1 MALRDFFQNSPFQKN
16 RSLSGGRAG
25 NAGQGGDHSG
35 GGQVGDHSDGG
46 RDDGRPD
53 GGNSPVSR
61 VIGIVVPALALFF
74 VIIAAAGSF
83 YTLSETESAVVT
95 TLGQATVNNNKG
107 LQFKIPFIQKV
118 TKINTTV
125 RSFEIGY
132 KESGDGSYW
141 NVEEESTMIT
151 SDMNFVD
158 IDFYVTY
165 QVTDPLQYMYSTEE
179 PELIL
184 KNLIQSTIRGT
195 VSAYTVDSALTTGK
209 SDIQQNIKSIVTDEL
224 EEQNIGLSLIDISIQ
239 DVEPPNDQIKEAFS
253 EVENARQNKESAL
266 NEANQYRNEQIPAA
280 EAKADKIIQKAEAQK
295 TARINEANGQAARF
309 NSEYSEYSKYPL
321 ITKQRMF
328 YEAMEEILPNVKIII
343 NDDETGS
350 TQRMYLGDL
359 DGSLGGNSGASN
371 SSGSGTQSGGTQG
384 ADGGTQDNGGGAQG
398 KNNPGVFGQT
408 GGEQ

>member
-1 MALRDFFQNSPFQKN
+1 MALKDFLKNNNLKRNLNKKTDKNNS
-16 RSLSGGRAG
+16 SAAGEADGRG
-25 NAGQGGDHSG
+25 QGDPGQGGP
-35 GGQVGDHSDGG
+35 QT
-46 RDDGRPD
+46 
-53 GGNSPVSR
+53 PVAR
-61 VIGIVVPALALFF
+61 IAGIVVPVLAVLFVIGIV
-74 VIIAAAGSF
+74 AGSF

-132 KESGDGSYW
+132 RESGEGNYS

-165 QVTDPLQYMYSTEE
+165 QVTDPLQYMYATEE

-184 KNLIQSTIRGT
+184 KNLVQSTIRGT

-209 SDIQQNIKSIVTDEL
+209 SDIQQNIKIIVMDEL

-239 DVEPPNDQIKEAFS
+239 DVEPPNDLIKEAFS

-266 NEANQYRNEQIPAA
+266 NEANQYRNEQLPAA
-280 EAKADKIIQKAEAQK
+280 EAKADNIIQKAEAHK
-295 TARINEANGQAARF
+295 AARINEANGQAARF
-309 NSEYSEYSKYPL
+309 NSEYAEYIKYPL

-343 NDDETGS
+343 NNDETGE

-359 DGSLGGNSGASN
+359 DGSLGGNGT
-371 SSGSGTQSGGTQG
+371 GSGTGNGNGSSAGTRTGGDS
-384 ADGGTQDNGGGAQG
+384 ASRNE
-398 KNNPGVFGQT
+398 T

>member
-1 MALRDFFQNSPFQKN
+1 MALKDFLKNNNLKRNLNKKTDKNNS
-16 RSLSGGRAG
+16 SAAGEADGRG
-25 NAGQGGDHSG
+25 QGDPGQGGP
-35 GGQVGDHSDGG
+35 QT
-46 RDDGRPD
+46 
-53 GGNSPVSR
+53 PVAR
-61 VIGIVVPALALFF
+61 IAGIVVPVLAVLFVIGIV
-74 VIIAAAGSF
+74 AGSF

-132 KESGDGSYW
+132 RESGEGNYS

-165 QVTDPLQYMYSTEE
+165 QVTDPLQYMYATEE

-184 KNLIQSTIRGT
+184 KNLVQSTIRGT

-209 SDIQQNIKSIVTDEL
+209 SDIQQNIKNIVMDEL
-224 EEQNIGLSLIDISIQ
+224 EEQNIGLSLIEISIQ
-239 DVEPPNDQIKEAFS
+239 DVEPPNDLIKEAFS

-266 NEANQYRNEQIPAA
+266 NEANQYRNEQLPAA
-280 EAKADKIIQKAEAQK
+280 EAKADNIIQKAEAHK
-295 TARINEANGQAARF
+295 AARINEANGQASRF
-309 NSEYSEYSKYPL
+309 NSEYAEYIKYPL

-343 NDDETGS
+343 NNDETGE

-359 DGSLGGNSGASN
+359 DGSLGGNGT
-371 SSGSGTQSGGTQG
+371 GSGTGNGNGSSAGTRTGGDS
-384 ADGGTQDNGGGAQG
+384 ASRNE
-398 KNNPGVFGQT
+398 T

>member
-1 MALRDFFQNSPFQKN
+1 MALKDFWKN
-16 RSLSGGRAG
+16 NPVKNGSGPG
-25 NAGQGGDHSG
+25 NGSDA
-35 GGQVGDHSDGG
+35 GGQK
-46 RDDGRPD
+46 PD
-53 GGNSPVSR
+53 KDKMAKMLSAILIPVVVVLVLVR
-61 VIGIVVPALALFF
+61 VV
-74 VIIAAAGSF
+74 AGSF

-107 LQFKIPFIQKV
+107 LQFKIPFIQDV

-125 RSFEIGY
+125 RSLET
-132 KESGDGSYW
+132 SDGSYR
-141 NVEEESTMIT
+141 NVESESTMIT

-165 QVTDPLQYMYSTEE
+165 QVTDPLQYMYASEV

-184 KNLIQSTIRGT
+184 KNLVQSTIRGT

-209 SDIQQNIKSIVTDEL
+209 SEIQQNIKNIVMDEL
-224 EEQNIGLSLIDISIQ
+224 EQQNIGLSLIDISIQ
-239 DVEPPNDQIKEAFS
+239 DVEPPTDQIKEAFS

-266 NEANQYRNEQIPAA
+266 NEANQYRNEQLPAA

-309 NSEYSEYSKYPL
+309 NSEYSEYIKYPL

-328 YEAMEEILPNVKIII
+328 YEAMEEILPSVKIII
-343 NDDETGS
+343 NNDEAGT

-359 DGSLGGNSGASN
+359 DGTFDSASTSGVRGSAS
-371 SSGSGTQSGGTQG
+371 SDQL
-384 ADGGTQDNGGGAQG
+384 
-398 KNNPGVFGQT
+398 

>member
-1 MALRDFFQNSPFQKN
+1 MSLKDFFNKSSRGGSSGPNRQNS
-16 RSLSGGRAG
+16 SGASGPDG
-25 NAGQGGDHSG
+25 QNSSGQGGANGQGRTGGKG
-35 GGQVGDHSDGG
+35 GGNIT
-46 RDDGRPD
+46 
-53 GGNSPVSR
+53 NSLTAAL
-61 VIGIVVPALALFF
+61 VVAVTVFLVFNILTGA
-74 VIIAAAGSF
+74 V

-118 TKINTTV
+118 TKINTTIQ
-125 RSFEIGY
+125 SFEVGY
-132 KESGDGSYW
+132 REEGDSYR
-141 NVEEESTMIT
+141 NVESESTMIT

-165 QVTDPLQYMYSTEE
+165 QVTDPLQYMYATEQ

-209 SDIQQNIKSIVTDEL
+209 SDIQQNIKSIVMDEL
-224 EEQNIGLSLIDISIQ
+224 EDQNIGLSLIDISIQ
-239 DVEPPNDQIKEAFS
+239 DVEPPTEQIKEAFS

-266 NEANQYRNEQIPAA
+266 NEANQYRNEQLPAA
-280 EAKADKIIQKAEAQK
+280 EAKADNIIQKAEAHK
-295 TARINEANGQAARF
+295 AARINEANGQAARF
-309 NSEYSEYSKYPL
+309 NSEYAEYIKYPL

-343 NDDETGS
+343 NNDETGE

-359 DGSLGGNSGASN
+359 DGSLGGNGT
-371 SSGSGTQSGGTQG
+371 GSGTGNGNGSSAGTRTGGDS
-384 ADGGTQDNGGGAQG
+384 ASRNE
-398 KNNPGVFGQT
+398 T

>member
-1 MALRDFFQNSPFQKN
+1 MALKDFLKNNNLKRNLNKKTDKNNS
-16 RSLSGGRAG
+16 SAAGEADGRG
-25 NAGQGGDHSG
+25 QGDPGQGGP
-35 GGQVGDHSDGG
+35 QT
-46 RDDGRPD
+46 
-53 GGNSPVSR
+53 PVAR
-61 VIGIVVPALALFF
+61 IAGIVVPVLAVLFVIGIV
-74 VIIAAAGSF
+74 AGSF

-132 KESGDGSYW
+132 RESGEGNYS

-165 QVTDPLQYMYSTEE
+165 QVTDPLQYMYATEE

-184 KNLIQSTIRGT
+184 KNLVQSTIRGT

-209 SDIQQNIKSIVTDEL
+209 SDIQQNIKNIVMDEL

-239 DVEPPNDQIKEAFS
+239 DVEPPNDLIKEAFS

-266 NEANQYRNEQIPAA
+266 NEANQYRNEQLPAA
-280 EAKADKIIQKAEAQK
+280 EAKADNIIQKAEAHK
-295 TARINEANGQAARF
+295 AARINEANGQASRF
-309 NSEYSEYSKYPL
+309 NSEYAEYIKYPL

-343 NDDETGS
+343 NNDETGE

-359 DGSLGGNSGASN
+359 DGSLGGNGT
-371 SSGSGTQSGGTQG
+371 GSGTGNGNGSSAGTRTGGDS
-384 ADGGTQDNGGGAQG
+384 ASRNE
-398 KNNPGVFGQT
+398 T